1 MRFAFQHSSS
11 CTALQEKSPQTR
23 RHAAFLRKNLK
34 FLQNLNKI
42 KKFQRKSKMTPQTA
56 AKFIEIRPKR
66 PKIPAFGRKSRK
78 PCSNLREHEA
88 QAKQSGL
95 PCAPHF
101 SGRPKATKPLLP
113 RAATKPRGAAL
124 GWNTTESAWTAERPS
139 GIKAV
144 KWPND
149 ADEARCAPK
158 AQASGAPRRD
168 SKRVENSLA
177 RTHEAALRCRKTPE
191 NGK

>member
-1 MRFAFQHSSS
+1 
-11 CTALQEKSPQTR
+11 
-23 RHAAFLRKNLK
+23 
-34 FLQNLNKI
+34 
-42 KKFQRKSKMTPQTA
+42 MTPQTA

-191 NGK
+191 NGKQPQASMGGRVGRLEQSRMPF